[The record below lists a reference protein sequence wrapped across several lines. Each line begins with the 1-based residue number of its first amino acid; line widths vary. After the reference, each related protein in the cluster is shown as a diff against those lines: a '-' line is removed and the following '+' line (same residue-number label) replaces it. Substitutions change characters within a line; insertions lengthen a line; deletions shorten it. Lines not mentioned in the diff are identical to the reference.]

1 MYSQEEDNE
10 CYWNVFIVT
19 QLEFRDSIGM
29 TNWLIAKETLVLLF
43 PDLVIRC
50 DFRIHLKTVSCPSL

>member
-29 TNWLIAKETLVLLF
+29 TNWLIAEESYSFLTWLLG
-43 PDLVIRC
+43 VISGV
-50 DFRIHLKTVSCPSL
+50 I